1 MLHVLMESLD
11 NLGLESQIDSSKNSQ
26 VNLAEAGDFLADKI
40 TGGCG
45 NVCDCQDF
53 GWHPANC

>member
-11 NLGLESQIDSSKNSQ
+11 NLGLESHIDSSESSQ
-26 VNLAEAGDFLADKI
+26 VNPAEAGDFIAGKL